1 MYNDVIFCLKEA
13 DDMKYRSLLK
23 EFIMITIGAVI
34 VAAAVFFFMLPSHV
48 TVGSGAAL
56 AMVLSNFIPLSV
68 STITLI
74 MNVGLLIIGFILV
87 GPEFGVKTV
96 YCSILMPL
104 VMGLFEMIF
113 PDFQSIT
120 QDPLLDVICYILVV
134 GVGLSILFSRNAS
147 SGGLDIVAMI
157 MNKYFRVDLGQAMST
172 AGLIVALSS
181 ALCYDS
187 KTVVLSLLGTY
198 FGGMVVDHFIFG
210 INIKRRVCV
219 ISSKLDTIVD
229 FVLYDLHSGATLN
242 EIIGAYDH
250 THRTEMITI
259 VDKHEYKQLMDYIRK
274 EDPKAFVTV
283 YSVSD
288 MRYQPKK

>member
-1 MYNDVIFCLKEA
+1 MKLSNSIKELA
-13 DDMKYRSLLK
+13 
-23 EFIMITIGAVI
+23 IITVGNVI

-48 TVGSGAAL
+48 SVGSGAAL

-74 MNVGLLIIGFILV
+74 MNVGLLIIGFLLI
-87 GPEFGVKTV
+87 GPEFGAKTV
-96 YCSILMPL
+96 YCSILMPV
-104 VMGLFEMIF
+104 VMGVFEKIF
-113 PDFQSIT
+113 PNFQSIT

-134 GVGLSILFSRNAS
+134 GVGLAILFSRNAS
-147 SGGLDIVAMI
+147 SGGLDIVAKI
-157 MNKYFRVDLGQAMST
+157 MNKYLKMDLGKAMST
-172 AGLIVALSS
+172 SGIVVALSS

-198 FGGMVVDHFIFG
+198 FGGMIVDHFIFG

-219 ISSKLDTIVD
+219 ISDHLDPIVD
-229 FVLYDLHSGATLN
+229 FVLHDLHSGATLN
-242 EIIGAYDH
+242 EIIGAYDK
-250 THRTEMITI
+250 TPRTEMITI
-259 VDKHEYKQLMDYIRK
+259 VDKNEYRQLMDYVRK
-274 EDPKAFVTV
+274 VDPKAFVTV

>member
-1 MYNDVIFCLKEA
+1 
-13 DDMKYRSLLK
+13 MKISNIVK
-23 EFIMITIGAVI
+23 EFAIITVGDII

-48 TVGSGAAL
+48 SVGSGAAL

-68 STITLI
+68 STITLLLNI
-74 MNVGLLIIGFILV
+74 GLLIIGFILI
-87 GPEFGVKTV
+87 GPEFGIKTV
-96 YCSILMPL
+96 YCAILMPL
-104 VMGLFEMIF
+104 VMGLFEIFF

-147 SGGLDIVAMI
+147 SGGLDIVAKI
-157 MNKYFRVDLGQAMST
+157 MNKYLKMDLGQAMSLS
-172 AGLIVALSS
+172 GMIVALSS

-187 KTVVLSLLGTY
+187 KIVVLSLLGTY

-219 ISSKLDTIVD
+219 ISDHLDEIVE
-229 FVLYDLHSGATLN
+229 FVLHDLHSGATLN
-242 EIIGAYDH
+242 EIIGAYDR
-250 THRTEMITI
+250 TPRTEMITI
-259 VDKHEYKQLMDYIRK
+259 VDKNEYRLLMDYLRK
-274 EDPKAFVTV
+274 VDPKAFVTV

-288 MRYQPKK
+288 MRYLPKK

>member
-1 MYNDVIFCLKEA
+1 MNVQKTI
-13 DDMKYRSLLK
+13 K
-23 EFIMITIGAVI
+23 EFAIISVGTAI

-48 TVGSGAAL
+48 SVGSGAAL

-74 MNVGLLIIGFILV
+74 MNVGLLIIGFILI
-87 GPEFGVKTV
+87 GPEFGAKTV
-96 YCSILMPL
+96 YCSILMP
-104 VMGLFEMIF
+104 VIMGVFEKIF
-113 PDFQSIT
+113 PNFQSIT

-134 GVGLSILFSRNAS
+134 GIGLAILFSRNAS
-147 SGGLDIVAMI
+147 SGGLDIVAKI
-157 MNKYFRVDLGQAMST
+157 MNKYLKMDLGQAMS
-172 AGLIVALSS
+172 ASGILVALSS

-198 FGGMVVDHFIFG
+198 FGGLVVDRFIFG

-219 ISSKLDTIVD
+219 ISNQLEPIVNY
-229 FVLYDLHSGATLN
+229 VLHELHSGATLN
-242 EIIGAYDH
+242 EIIGAYD
-250 THRTEMITI
+250 RTPKMEMVTI
-259 VDKHEYKQLMDYIRK
+259 VDKNEYKKLMDYVRDI
-274 EDPKAFVTV
+274 DPKAFVTV

>member
-1 MYNDVIFCLKEA
+1 
-13 DDMKYRSLLK
+13 MKVRNTLK
-23 EFIMITIGAVI
+23 EFFIITVGTAI

-48 TVGSGAAL
+48 SVGSGAAL

-74 MNVGLLIIGFILV
+74 MNVGLLIIGFILI

-104 VMGLFEMIF
+104 IMGVFELIF
-113 PDFQSIT
+113 PTFQSIT

-134 GVGLSILFSRNAS
+134 GVGLAILFSRNAS
-147 SGGLDIVAMI
+147 SGGLDIVAKI
-157 MNKYFRVDLGQAMST
+157 MNKYFRIELGKAMSY
-172 AGLIVALSS
+172 AGIAVALSS

-198 FGGMVVDHFIFG
+198 AGGIVVDNFIFG

-219 ISSKLDTIVD
+219 ISKELDTIVD
-229 FVLYDLHSGATLN
+229 FVLHELHSGATLD
-242 EIIGAYDH
+242 EIIGAYD
-250 THRTEMITI
+250 REPKMEMVTI
-259 VDKHEYKQLMDYIRK
+259 VDKTEYRRLMDFIRK
-274 EDPKAFVTV
+274 TDPKAFVTV

-288 MRYQPKK
+288 MRYQPKVKK

>member
-1 MYNDVIFCLKEA
+1 
-13 DDMKYRSLLK
+13 MKIRK
-23 EFIMITIGAVI
+23 TIEEFVMITVGTVI

-48 TVGSGAAL
+48 SVGSGAAL

-74 MNVGLLIIGFILV
+74 MNIGLLIIGFILV
-87 GPEFGVKTV
+87 GPEFGIKTV

-104 VMGLFEMIF
+104 IMGVFEKIY

-134 GVGLSILFSRNAS
+134 GVGLAILFSRNAS
-147 SGGLDIVAMI
+147 SGGLDIVAKI
-157 MNKYFRVDLGQAMST
+157 MNKYLRVEIGQAMST
-172 AGLIVALSS
+172 SGLIVALSS
-181 ALCYDS
+181 ALCYDA
-187 KTVVLSLLGTY
+187 KIVVLSLLGTY

-219 ISSKLDTIVD
+219 ISDHLEPITQY
-229 FVLYDLHSGATLN
+229 VLHDLHSGATLN
-242 EIIGAYDH
+242 EIIGAYDK
-250 THRTEMITI
+250 TPRMEMITI
-259 VDKHEYKQLMDYIRK
+259 VDKNEYKLLMDYVRK
-274 EDPKAFVTV
+274 IDPKAFVTV

>member
-1 MYNDVIFCLKEA
+1 
-13 DDMKYRSLLK
+13 MKTRK
-23 EFIMITIGAVI
+23 TVGEFAIITVGTII
-34 VAAAVFFFMLPSHV
+34 VAIAVFFFMMPSHV
-48 TVGSGAAL
+48 SVGSGAAL

-74 MNVGLLIIGFILV
+74 MNVGLLIIGFLLI
-87 GPEFGVKTV
+87 GPEFGAKTV

-104 VMGLFEMIF
+104 VVGVFEKIF

-134 GVGLSILFSRNAS
+134 GVGLAILFSRNAS
-147 SGGLDIVAMI
+147 SGGLDIVAKI
-157 MNKYFRVDLGQAMST
+157 MNKYLRMDIGQAMSVS
-172 AGLIVALSS
+172 GMIVALSS

-198 FGGMVVDHFIFG
+198 FGGMMVDNFIFG

-219 ISSKLDTIVD
+219 ISEHLETIVQY
-229 FVLYDLHSGATLN
+229 VIHDLHSGATLN
-242 EIIGAYDH
+242 EIIGAYDKAP
-250 THRTEMITI
+250 RMEMITI
-259 VDKHEYKQLMDYIRK
+259 VDKNEYRLLMDYVRK
-274 EDPKAFVTV
+274 VDPKAFVTV

>member
-1 MYNDVIFCLKEA
+1 MKLSNSIKELA
-13 DDMKYRSLLK
+13 
-23 EFIMITIGAVI
+23 IITVGNVI

-48 TVGSGAAL
+48 SVGSGAAL

-74 MNVGLLIIGFILV
+74 MNVGLLIIGFLLI
-87 GPEFGVKTV
+87 GPEFGAKTV
-96 YCSILMPL
+96 YCSILMPV
-104 VMGLFEMIF
+104 VMGVFEKIF
-113 PDFQSIT
+113 PNFQSIT

-134 GVGLSILFSRNAS
+134 GVGLAILFSRNAS
-147 SGGLDIVAMI
+147 SGGLDIVAKI
-157 MNKYFRVDLGQAMST
+157 MNKYLKMDLGKAMST
-172 AGLIVALSS
+172 SGIVVALSS

-198 FGGMVVDHFIFG
+198 FGGMIVDHFIFG

-219 ISSKLDTIVD
+219 ISDQLDPIVD
-229 FVLYDLHSGATLN
+229 YVLHDLHSGATLN

-250 THRTEMITI
+250 TPRTEMITI
-259 VDKHEYKQLMDYIRK
+259 VDKNEYKQLMDYVRK
-274 EDPKAFVTV
+274 VDPKAFVTV